1 VEIIPIGGGGMKN
14 RLGKLIEKDGFYII
28 LFICVCV
35 VAVTTVLVSKRNLT
49 EKNKDNL
56 SQKEDFVIVN
66 DELDLESSLDISEAM
81 EDKIEE
87 ESIKD
92 IPEMEE
98 ETEEEIREE
107 TYGDEEA
114 EETMAE
120 GDDEEGIE
128 EDLEFI
134 DKEIPP
140 TSTEAMMAPVEG
152 VMGTDFTED
161 NLIYSET
168 LEEWT
173 AHKGIDILAEEG
185 SQVVAALSG
194 KVQEVYN
201 DQLWGI
207 VIILDHGNGLMTKYA
222 NLSTGD
228 MVQEGSQIGKG
239 EVIGKVGKTASIEMM
254 MKPHVH
260 FEVIKDG
267 ISVDPKEYVPA
278 FIYSN

>member
-1 VEIIPIGGGGMKN
+1 MEIIPIGGGGMKN

-152 VMGTDFTED
+152 VMDTDFTED